1 MSGRA
6 DFNTKSEEILGFFD
20 TYETLRCCQLD
31 KFFPGSRK
39 NIDYLIKN
47 KRLYKS
53 AGGAYLS
60 NDENPNPDKSL
71 IAALGVLGD
80 VMDKIKTHSKATAPV
95 QISFIANN
103 NDFYEIVYVALG
115 IEAMVMAAFDV
126 QQGAKQ
132 ARQQMKGYLDT
143 TKRIVIVEDK
153 SQMERLQ
160 IPGTVRYA
168 LVAPDGSLS
177 YYKA

>member
-1 MSGRA
+1 MSHRA
-6 DFNTKSEEILGFFD
+6 VFNRKSEEILTFFD
-20 TYETLRCCQLD
+20 NYGTLHCCQVD
-31 KFFPGSRK
+31 KFFQGSRK

-47 KRLYKS
+47 KRLHKS
-53 AGGAYLS
+53 TDGAYLS
-60 NDENPNPDKSL
+60 NDENPHPDKSL

-80 VMDKIKTHSKATAPV
+80 VMDKVKAHSKAIAPV
-95 QISFIANN
+95 LISFISNN

-115 IEAMVMAAFDV
+115 MEAMVMAAFDV

-132 ARQQMKGYLDT
+132 TRQQMKGYLDT

-168 LVAPDGSLS
+168 LVAPGGSLS